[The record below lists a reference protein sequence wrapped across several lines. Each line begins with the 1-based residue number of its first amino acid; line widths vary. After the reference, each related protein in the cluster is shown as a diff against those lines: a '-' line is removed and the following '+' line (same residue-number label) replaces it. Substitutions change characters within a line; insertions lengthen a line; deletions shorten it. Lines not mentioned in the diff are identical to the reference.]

1 MIRRLIH
8 FTLHQPMFVA
18 LLAVI
23 FIGGGVI
30 AFKRLPIEAFPDV
43 SDVQATVV
51 TLYPGRAPE
60 EVEKQV
66 TIPLEVALSG
76 LPHSVRLFSHTQF
89 GLSYI
94 VVTFDDD
101 VTDYFARQQ
110 VAERLQQVDLP
121 AGVQPQLGPLS
132 TAIGEIYRF
141 RLKGDGYSSRDLRT
155 LEDWVVERQL
165 RMVPGVADITSMGG
179 LIKTYEINPDLARLK
194 YFNVSL
200 QQLFTAVG
208 RGNSNVGGSKLERGG
223 QQYFIRG
230 LGLLRSIDDI
240 GNIVLTSQHGTPVL
254 VKDVATVTISAL
266 PREGIVGQDQEPDI
280 VNGIVLMR
288 KGENPSDVLKSVKER
303 VELLNRSI
311 LPKGVQVV
319 PYYDRTWLI
328 DTTLH
333 TVFHN
338 LAEGAMLVTLVLL
351 LFLGNLRAAAI
362 VAIMIPLSLLG
373 TFIGLTWRGIPANLL
388 SLGAM
393 DFGIIVDGAV
403 IVVENVI
410 RRLSLP
416 GRHAGRDGLRHAIH
430 EATAEVGRPTFYS
443 MLIIIAAHLPIFT
456 LQRQEGRIFAPM
468 AWTVTSALVASL
480 LFSLTVVPLLCYYLL
495 GEREANDAE
504 TVRHS
509 RVRDWLMIVPM
520 LLTFLRSKPA
530 TAHHEED
537 NALVRF
543 CKRLYGPVL
552 DWALR
557 RRRLVIGAAVVALL
571 ASLALV
577 PRLGTEFLPELNEGT
592 IWVNVDLPAGI
603 SIAEARH
610 QSERLQAAL
619 HRVPEVK
626 MVIVKAGRPEDG
638 TDPKPI
644 NMVEAFVDLKPES
657 EWRPGYTRER
667 VLEEMN
673 KAVDTFPGLDVAFSQ
688 PIRDNVLESIS
699 QIDGQVVIKVF
710 GEDPVTLRAKTEA
723 LLHAVAKVPGVARS
737 FIDRAGQVPQSLIE
751 IDRERAARYGLNVS
765 DVEDTIETGLGGK
778 AATELWEGEKHFS
791 VLVRLPESAR
801 GLDAMTHILVDTPE
815 GLHIPLAEVASF
827 HEASGAMNI
836 SRENGSRVMA
846 ISIFIGGRDMG
857 SVVAD
862 MQALAKTI
870 ELPPG
875 YVVTWSGEFEN
886 QQRAMK
892 RLAVVV
898 PVSVFLIFV
907 LLFDAFKS
915 VRGALLILMNVP
927 FALIGGIV
935 ALLVTGIPLSVS
947 AAIGFIA
954 LFGQSVL
961 NGVVMVS
968 YFNQLQE
975 EGATAIEAVRRGALV
990 RLRTVLMTALLAML
1004 GLLPMALSHAI
1015 GSETQRPLAVV
1026 VIGGLISA
1034 TVLTLVVLPVFYL
1047 IFNRLEEDRP

>member
-8 FTLHQPMFVA
+8 FSLHQPMFVG
-18 LLAVI
+18 LLAII
-23 FIGGGVI
+23 FIGGGLI

-94 VVTFDDD
+94 VITFDDN

-121 AGVQPQLGPLS
+121 PGVQPQLGPLS

-141 RLKGDGYSSRDLRT
+141 RLKGEGYSSRDLRT

-165 RMVPGVADITSMGG
+165 RMAPGVAGITSMGG

-194 YFNVSL
+194 YFNVTL
-200 QQLFTAVG
+200 QQLFAAVG
-208 RGNSNVGGSKLERGG
+208 RGNSNVGGSKIERGS
-223 QQYFIRG
+223 QQFFIRG
-230 LGLLRSIDDI
+230 IGLLRSIDDI
-240 GNIVLTSQHGTPVL
+240 GNIVLTSHNGTPVL
-254 VKDVATVTISAL
+254 VKDVATIALGAL
-266 PREGIVGQDQEPDI
+266 PREGIVGQDNDDDI

-303 VELLNRSI
+303 VALLNQSI
-311 LPKGVQVV
+311 LPKGVQLV

-351 LFLGNLRAAAI
+351 LFLGNLRAATI

-403 IVVENVI
+403 IVVENII
-410 RRLSLP
+410 RRLALP
-416 GRHAGRDGLRHAIH
+416 GRKAGRDGLRHAIH

-468 AWTVTSALVASL
+468 AWTVTSALIASL
-480 LFSLTVVPLLCYYLL
+480 LFSLTVVPLLCYYLFGQREPKP
-495 GEREANDAE
+495 GE
-504 TVRHS
+504 T
-509 RVRDWLMIVPM
+509 
-520 LLTFLRSKPA
+520 PA
-530 TAHHEED
+530 PAHEEHED
-537 NALVRF
+537 NAVVRA
-543 CKRLYGPVL
+543 CKRVYEPLL
-552 DWALR
+552 AWALR
-557 RRRLVIGAAVVALL
+557 RRRVVIGAALVALA

-592 IWVNVDLPAGI
+592 IWVNVNMPAGI
-603 SIAEARH
+603 SVAEARN
-610 QSERLQAAL
+610 QSNRLQTAL
-619 HRVPEVK
+619 HRVPEVNL
-626 MVIVKAGRPEDG
+626 VIVKAGRPEDG

-644 NMVEAFVDLKPES
+644 NMIEAFVDLKPEAQ
-657 EWRPGYTRER
+657 WRHGVTRAKIM
-667 VLEEMN
+667 EELN
-673 KAVDTFPGLDVAFSQ
+673 KSVDAFPGLDVAFSQ

-699 QIDGQVVIKVF
+699 QIDGQIVIKVF
-710 GEDPVTLRAKTEA
+710 GEDPATLRAKTEA
-723 LLHAVAKVPGVARS
+723 LLHEVSSVPGVARS
-737 FIDRAGQVPQSLIE
+737 FIDRGGQVPQSLIE
-751 IDRERAARYGLNVS
+751 IDRERAARYGLNVA
-765 DVEDTIETGLGGK
+765 DVEDVIETGLGGK

-791 VLVRLPESAR
+791 VLVRLPDAER
-801 GLDAMTHILVDTPE
+801 VLDGMKTILVDTPE
-815 GLHIPLAEVASF
+815 GLHIPLGEVASF
-827 HEASGAMNI
+827 KMSSGAMNI
-836 SRENGSRVMA
+836 SRENGTRVMA
-846 ISIFIGGRDMG
+846 ISIFIEGRDMG

-862 MQALAKTI
+862 MQAKAKTV

-886 QQRAMK
+886 QQRAMA
-892 RLAVVV
+892 RLAVIV

-915 VRGALLILMNVP
+915 VRSALLILMNVP

-935 ALLVTGIPLSVS
+935 ALLVTGVPLSVS

-954 LFGQSVL
+954 LFGQAVL

-968 YFNQLQE
+968 YFNQLVE
-975 EGATAIEAVRRGALV
+975 EGASVIDAVKRGALV

-1004 GLLPMALSHAI
+1004 GLLPMALSTAI
-1015 GSETQRPLAVV
+1015 GSETQKPLAIV

-1034 TVLTLVVLPVFYL
+1034 TILTLVVLPVFYVIVL
-1047 IFNRLEEDRP
+1047 GRAEKEAVA

>member
-18 LLAVI
+18 LLSAI

-121 AGVQPQLGPLS
+121 PGVQPQLGPLS

-194 YFNVSL
+194 YFNVTL

-254 VKDVATVTISAL
+254 VKDVATVAISAL
-266 PREGIVGQDQEPDI
+266 PREGIVGQDKEPDI

-288 KGENPSDVLKSVKER
+288 KGENPSDVLKGVKER

-311 LPKGVQVV
+311 LPKGVQLV

-338 LAEGAMLVTLVLL
+338 LAEGAMLVSLVLL
-351 LFLGNLRAAAI
+351 LFLGHLRAAAI

-410 RRLSLP
+410 RRLSQP

-468 AWTVTSALVASL
+468 AWTVTSALIASL
-480 LFSLTVVPLLCYYLL
+480 LFSLTVVPLLCFYFL
-495 GEREANDAE
+495 GG
-504 TVRHS
+504 RH
-509 RVRDWLMIVPM
+509 DE
-520 LLTFLRSKPA
+520 PA
-530 TAHHEED
+530 DNAAHHHED

-543 CKRLYGPVL
+543 CKRIYQPVL

-557 RRRLVIGAAVVALL
+557 RRRLVIGAAVVALV

-592 IWVNVDLPAGI
+592 IWVNVVLPAGI
-603 SIAEARH
+603 SVAEARH
-610 QSERLQAAL
+610 QSERLQIAL
-619 HRVPEVK
+619 HRVPEVN
-626 MVIVKAGRPEDG
+626 MVIVKAGRPENG

-644 NMVEAFVDLKPES
+644 NMVEAFVDLKPEAQ
-657 EWRPGYTRER
+657 WRPGFTRER

-673 KAVDTFPGLDVAFSQ
+673 RAVDAFPGLDIAFSQ

-699 QIDGQVVIKVF
+699 QIDGQIVIKVF
-710 GEDPVTLRAKTEA
+710 GEDPATLRAKTEA
-723 LLHAVAKVPGVARS
+723 LLHAVASVPGVARS

-765 DVEDTIETGLGGK
+765 DIEDVIETGLGGK

-801 GLDAMTHILVDTPE
+801 GLDLMKNILVDTPE
-815 GLHIPLAEVASF
+815 GLHIPLAEVATFRES
-827 HEASGAMNI
+827 SGAMNI

-846 ISIFIGGRDMG
+846 ISIFIEGRDMG

-862 MQALAKTI
+862 MQQRARTI

-875 YVVTWSGEFEN
+875 YIVTWSGEFEN

-927 FALIGGIV
+927 FALIGGIA

-975 EGATAIEAVRRGALV
+975 EGATALEAVRRGALV

-1047 IFNRLEEDRP
+1047 VLFGRDENATAPEPSENREAQGQQSP